1 LSDATPSAFHPDVAE
16 GPRRLGALFV
26 ISAPSGTGKSTLYRA
41 LRATPDF
48 KYSVSCTTRLPR
60 PGEIDGRDYHFLDE
74 ADFVRRV
81 EAGEFLESAHVH
93 GNYYGTL
100 RENVIED
107 LEAGVDLLLDLDI
120 QGVLQMR
127 DSSDPIVREA
137 MADVFLMPPNRDVL
151 ETRLRKR
158 GTETP
163 GQIEVRL
170 ANAIGEMA
178 YWKDYRYT
186 IISGSPEDDL
196 RNFRAIMS
204 AERCRSSRL
213 RLDRATAKLTPSH
226 G

>member
-1 LSDATPSAFHPDVAE
+1 MSDIGTSAFHPDVAA

-48 KYSVSCTTRLPR
+48 KYSVSCTTRQPR
-60 PGEIDGRDYHFLDE
+60 PGEVDGKDYHFLEE
-74 ADFVRRV
+74 ADFRSRL
-81 EAGEFLESAHVH
+81 AGEEFLESALVH

-100 RENVIED
+100 RANIVED
-107 LEAGVDLLLDLDI
+107 LEAGIDLLLDLDI
-120 QGVLQMR
+120 QGVGQIR
-127 DSSDPIVREA
+127 NSTDPIVREA
-137 MADVFLMPPNRDVL
+137 LADVFLMPPSREVL
-151 ETRLRKR
+151 EERLRKR

-163 GQIEVRL
+163 GQIEIRL

-186 IISGSPEDDL
+186 IFSGTADDDL
-196 RNFRAIMS
+196 RNFRAIMQ

-213 RLDRATAKLTPSH
+213 RLDRATAKLIPSH

>member
-1 LSDATPSAFHPDVAE
+1 MAE

-100 RENVIED
+100 RENVVED

-120 QGVLQMR
+120 QGVSQIR
-127 DSSDPIVREA
+127 QSSDPIVREA
-137 MADVFLMPPNRDVL
+137 LADVFLMPPNRELL
-151 ETRLRKR
+151 EMRLRKR

-178 YWKDYRYT
+178 FWKDYRYT

-196 RNFRAIMS
+196 RNFRAIMG

-213 RLDRATAKLTPSH
+213 RLDRATAKLTSSH